1 MSLEELKKQI
11 PFKWRVQSFSKS
23 SQTAS
28 CVAYVDARDV
38 MDILDQVVGTENWQ
52 SDFKEIKGNL
62 YAGVGIRLN
71 NSIEW
76 VWKWDCGTESNT
88 EKEKGEASD
97 AFKRAAVKWGVGR
110 FLYDIPIQYV
120 KSNEKKTDK
129 NYPFVVDDN
138 GAKVWDITKFINDKM
153 GNKNTT
159 QQKQQ
164 VKKQE
169 PPTVQ
174 VSENIIDIQKKKE
187 QEQMQ
192 MQMQMQKD
200 FIAVK
205 NKTVFDWANV
215 VKKWLDKKPE
225 LAGSE
230 SFDKW
235 ALKYKPEA
243 KDEVN
248 A

>member
-71 NSIEW
+71 DSIEW

-138 GAKVWDITKFINDKM
+138 GAKVWDVTEYINKKL
-153 GNKNTT
+153 GLNKTVT
-159 QQKQQ
+159 QPKQQ
-164 VKKQE
+164 VKNQE

-174 VSENIIDIQKKKE
+174 TSENVIDIQKRKD
-187 QEQMQ
+187 QEQML
-192 MQMQMQKD
+192 KD
-200 FIAVK
+200 FTLVK
-205 NKTVFDWANV
+205 NKTVFDWTNMI
-215 VKKWLDKKPE
+215 KKWLDKRPD

-230 SFDKW
+230 TFDKW
-235 ALKYKPEA
+235 VNKYKPET
-243 KDEVN
+243 KEDEVK